1 MSGLEME
8 MVEVES
14 WRRQLADYL
23 SADVSSF
30 QIIDDC
36 VAVVNAFTHQFIC
49 AATVRKHARK
59 HAHTR
64 THSACPLVIELS
76 LAP

>member
-1 MSGLEME
+1 ME

-30 QIIDDC
+30 QLIDDC

-49 AATVRKHARK
+49 AATVRKHARTYARK
-59 HAHTR
+59 HTHT
-64 THSACPLVIELS
+64 HA
-76 LAP
+76 

>member
-1 MSGLEME
+1 LSGLEME

-30 QIIDDC
+30 QLIDDC

-49 AATVRKHARK
+49 AATVRKHART
-59 HAHTR
+59 HAR
-64 THSACPLVIELS
+64 THASTQARTHTH
-76 LAP
+76 A